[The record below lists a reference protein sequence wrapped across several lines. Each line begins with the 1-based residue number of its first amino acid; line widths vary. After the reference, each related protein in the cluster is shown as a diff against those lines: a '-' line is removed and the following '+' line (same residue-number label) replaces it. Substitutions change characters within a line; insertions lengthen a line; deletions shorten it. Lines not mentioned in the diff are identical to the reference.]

1 MKQYHKLYYYKPEL
15 MGQEIWAFDKL
26 DGQNLRFEANFKR
39 GFYKFGSRTQMIS
52 QKDEDFGNAINI
64 FMEKYSES
72 LMGILSKKYAKNK
85 FANFTVFAE
94 YCGEN
99 SFAGRHVE
107 GEKLDVVLFDVWI
120 YQKGWVQPQRFID
133 DFGHLGI
140 PKLVYQGELTDELIR
155 DIQMNKFN
163 LKEGVIAK
171 GVDEDGDTFMYKIKT
186 KEWLS
191 KVKNELGDKFLME
204 DIDNDKRLLII

>member
-1 MKQYHKLYYYKPEL
+1 MKQYHKLYYYKADQ
-15 MGQEIWAFDKL
+15 MGQDIWAFDKL
-26 DGQNLRFEANFKR
+26 DGQNLRFEANLKR

-52 QKDEDFGNAINI
+52 QKDEDFGNAVNI
-64 FMEKYSES
+64 FMEKYSEP
-72 LMGILSKKYAKNK
+72 LMGVLSRKYNKNK

-107 GEKLDVVLFDVWI
+107 GEKLDVILFDVWI
-120 YQKGWVQPQRFID
+120 YQKGWVQPQKFID

-140 PKLVYQGELTDELIR
+140 PNLVYQGELNDEFIA
-155 DIQMNKFN
+155 DVQNNKFN
-163 LKEGVIAK
+163 LKEGVIAQ
-171 GVDEDGDTFMYKIKT
+171 GVEDDDTFMCKIKT
-186 KEWLS
+186 REWLS